1 MKVTV
6 FTSNQPRHLAY
17 IEKLS
22 RASEIVYAVVETTT
36 AFPGLVQDF
45 YRKSGAMQEYFSR
58 VREAEVSIFGI
69 HKPLPVNVRVLPIKM
84 GDLSSL
90 TEAHLSSILNSN
102 YHLVFGSS
110 YIRGWLADALVAR
123 GAINIHMGVSP
134 YYRGSSCNFWALW
147 DRRPEF
153 VGATVH
159 LLSQGLDSGPML
171 FHVRPRF
178 EGQDIFRWTM
188 QAVEDVQVEI
198 MERISN
204 DTIRGMS
211 PVYQDRSLELR
222 YCRNVAFTDEVARK
236 FLARSISADEVRAA
250 LVLNQPEGLLA

>member
-45 YRKSGAMQEYFSR
+45 YPKSSTMQEYFSL
-58 VREAEVSIFGI
+58 VREAEISIFGI
-69 HKPLPVNVRVLPIKM
+69 HKPLPTNVRVLPIKM

-90 TEAHLSSILNSN
+90 TEEHLTSFLNSD
-102 YHLVFGSS
+102 YHLVFGAS

-178 EGQDIFRWTM
+178 EGQDLFRWTM

-198 MERISN
+198 VEKLSN
-204 DTIRGMS
+204 FTLKGMS

-222 YCRNVAFTDEVARK
+222 YSRNVDFTDEVARK
-236 FLARSISADEVRAA
+236 FLDSSMSGNEVRSA
-250 LVLNQPEGLLA
+250 LLSIEPEGLLA